1 MKLYIMVIM
10 IVIIISGMVQTSI
23 SDSSGKERY

>member
-1 MKLYIMVIM
+1 MKLYIVIIM
-10 IVIIISGMVQTSI
+10 IVIIIFGMVQTSV